1 MIKTKTIKTPL
12 MMAEAYGPTYC
23 TSAHVLE
30 SKLSHKPEAQ
40 YGFVPKLIHHGGKT
54 PCFAL
59 KGLIYKT
66 FAVIVDVSTDT
77 RRIKT
82 SEEGFLR
89 FLLTTETSKIKRL
102 FSLTFLCLFA
112 LMAVAQDYTALVSG
126 KEKKGSDTSLS
137 RPLQAG
143 VLFGVGYSNQLDTYL
158 SPMEYTGYQLSF
170 LTSRERFTKWADGNV
185 SFQSLFQGVYSH
197 TQNPARTATAWGG
210 RLAYDAGW
218 HYHWRL
224 SDRLSLKAGG
234 LLGADL
240 GFLYNARNSNNPAQ
254 GRLGIDIS
262 ASAGGCYK
270 FNIRKL
276 PVRLNYQAD
285 LPLMGCMFSPQFGQS
300 YYDISEGSRDH
311 NVCFSHPGNALCFRQ
326 LLTLDLEFSRASLR
340 FGYMGDVRQSHVN
353 GIRMHDVGH
362 SFMIGYVRYLK
373 ILKRNER

>member
-1 MIKTKTIKTPL
+1 MV
-12 MMAEAYGPTYC
+12 M
-23 TSAHVLE
+23 
-30 SKLSHKPEAQ
+30 
-40 YGFVPKLIHHGGKT
+40 
-54 PCFAL
+54 
-59 KGLIYKT
+59 
-66 FAVIVDVSTDT
+66 
-77 RRIKT
+77 
-82 SEEGFLR
+82 
-89 FLLTTETSKIKRL
+89 
-102 FSLTFLCLFA
+102 
-112 LMAVAQDYTALVSG
+112 AQDYTALVSG
-126 KEKKGSDTSLS
+126 KEKKDADATLS

-170 LTSRERFTKWADGNV
+170 LTSRERFTKWGDGNV
-185 SFQSLFQGVYSH
+185 SFQSLFQGAYSH
-197 TQNPARTATAWGG
+197 TQNPARTATDWGG

-218 HYHWRL
+218 HYHWML
-224 SDRLSLKAGG
+224 SDRLSLKTGG
-234 LLGADL
+234 LIGADM

-254 GRLGIDIS
+254 GRLSVDIS
-262 ASAGGCYK
+262 ASAGGSYK

-326 LLTLDLEFSRASLR
+326 LLTLDLEFNRASLR
-340 FGYMGDVRQSHVN
+340 FGYMGDIRQSHVN
-353 GIRMHDVGH
+353 GIRMHDINH